1 MCSNL
6 LFLPQLPF
14 LSDVY
19 PVMVRWLFTGNCRYL
34 WYSIFW
40 WQMSLIAVVLSFI
53 SYSPWML
60 YSWFVFIMSHN
71 NNVCG
76 CCGGNGFLFQ
86 VGNSFSFVALL
97 RNPFSFPSVLCLY
110 LLDETIFVFAWLAP
124 AFVLFLPVWHHSF
137 VASFVRC
144 YNRVRPWLVDFKR
157 PVAAISDVSFLDCR
171 CR

>member
-1 MCSNL
+1 MVYPVVMCSNL
-6 LFLPQLPF
+6 LFLPQLPL

-19 PVMVRWLFTGNCRYL
+19 SVMVRWFFTGNCRYL

-110 LLDETIFVFAWLAP
+110 LFRRKNFRIRVVGTSICTFLASLTS
-124 AFVLFLPVWHHSF
+124 LFC
-137 VASFVRC
+137 R
-144 YNRVRPWLVDFKR
+144 LVC
-157 PVAAISDVSFLDCR
+157 AML
-171 CR
+171 

>member
-1 MCSNL
+1 MVYPVVMCSNL

-60 YSWFVFIMSHN
+60 YSWFVFIMSYN
-71 NNVCG
+71 NDVCG

-110 LLDETIFVFAWLAP
+110 LFRRNNFRIRVVGTSICTFLASLTS
-124 AFVLFLPVWHHSF
+124 LFC
-137 VASFVRC
+137 R
-144 YNRVRPWLVDFKR
+144 LVC
-157 PVAAISDVSFLDCR
+157 AML
-171 CR
+171 